1 MRLTC
6 TACGAHG
13 SAEQFT
19 ADTDARR
26 AMEMVANLPAG
37 LGPLVLRYLGLF
49 RPQKRGLT
57 WDRAGKILDELAAMI
72 AAGHVERRGK
82 TYPAAPD
89 LFRAGIQQMLDQRER
104 LELPLANHN
113 YLIAI
118 VAGDSPRAAAAAE
131 EAAEVAKRQASAR
144 RGDVETSEQ
153 RIARMRREAEEAD
166 RRFQLQQQIAEVA
179 RGKRV

>member
-26 AMEMVANLPAG
+26 AMETLAGLPAG

-49 RPQKRGLT
+49 RPPKRGLT
-57 WDRAGKILDELAAMI
+57 WDRVSKILDELATMI

-82 TYPAAPD
+82 RYSAASE

-131 EAAEVAKRQASAR
+131 EAAEAAKRQASAR
-144 RGDVETSEQ
+144 RPDVETSEQ

-166 RRFQLQQQIAEVA
+166 RRYQLQQQVA
-179 RGKRV
+179 NALKSTRS